1 MLMQKQDVI
10 DYIKSHLDKPVV
22 LIGMMGVGKTKIGR
36 DLASALSLPFADS
49 DDEIVAAAGMS
60 VADIFERFGEPHF
73 RDGEHRVIKRL
84 LEEGVKVVSTGGGAV
99 MTADT
104 ADLIWQ
110 KTISVWIKADIDDIL
125 KRTMRNR
132 EKRPL
137 LMQDNPEK
145 VLHEL
150 LSKREA
156 TYSRADIHV
165 DNGFDSSSDKCI
177 EEILVKIKDLLEK

>member
-1 MLMQKQDVI
+1 MQKQDVI
-10 DYIKSHLDKPVV
+10 DYIKSHLDRPIV

-36 DLASALSLPFADS
+36 DLASALSLPFIDS

-84 LEEGVKVVSTGGGAV
+84 LEEGVKVISTGGGAV
-99 MTADT
+99 MTPDT

-110 KTISVWIKADIDDIL
+110 NTISVWIKADIEDIL
-125 KRTMRNR
+125 KRTMHNR

-137 LMQDNPEK
+137 LMQDSPEK
-145 VLHEL
+145 VLKDL
-150 LSKREA
+150 LSKRQS
-156 TYSRADIHV
+156 TYSRANIHV
-165 DNGFDSSSDKCI
+165 GNGFDSSPDTCI
-177 EEILVKIKDLLEK
+177 EDILNKIKGVLEK